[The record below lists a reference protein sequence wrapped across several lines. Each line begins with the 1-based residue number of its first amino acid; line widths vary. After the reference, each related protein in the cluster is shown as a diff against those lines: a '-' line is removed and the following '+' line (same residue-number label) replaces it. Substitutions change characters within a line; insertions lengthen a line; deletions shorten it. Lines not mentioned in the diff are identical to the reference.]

1 MKVYQTSEIR
11 NIALLGNSRS
21 GKTTL
26 AESMLFHGGV
36 ISRRGSIEDKNTV
49 SDYREIELE
58 RGNSIYSTVLYSEY
72 NGIKYNII
80 DCPGFDDF
88 VGEVVGALRVADAA
102 LMVVNAQNGVEVGT
116 EIQWRWTKKTNIPTI
131 FVVNQ
136 LDHEKANFDETT
148 RQLKEEFGNNV
159 TIIQYPVNAGAGF
172 DAVIDLLQMKML
184 KFPVNGGK
192 MIVEDIPANEAGKAA
207 DLQSILIENAAENEE
222 SLMEK
227 FFEEGTLSEE
237 EIIKGLKIGIR
248 DRGIFPVVCCA
259 AKTDQ
264 GIDRL
269 MDFIKNNCPA
279 PNEASRK
286 TKNNKGAELNCNA
299 AGPFS
304 AFVFK
309 TSIEQ
314 HVGEVTFFKIYAG
327 EVTEA
332 MDVVNGTN
340 GSKERISQL
349 LCIAGKNREKVEKAV
364 AGDIVATIKMKSV
377 PNQSTVNST
386 KNSDDVITPTEYPEP
401 KFRTAVRAKNNT
413 EDEKLGAV
421 LNDIRKT
428 DPTFLM
434 EQSKELKQTIIS
446 GQGEQHL
453 NIIKWIIEN
462 INKIEVEY
470 YAPKIPYR
478 ETITKS
484 AEAMYRHKK
493 QSGGA
498 GQFGEVHMLIEPYYE
513 GMPNQTKY
521 PIRGTESYDLPW
533 GGKLVF
539 NNCIVGGAID
549 ARFMPAIL
557 KGIMEKMEE
566 GPLTGSYARDIVV
579 NIYDGKM
586 HPVDSNEMAFKLA
599 GRNAFKEAFKNAGP
613 RILEPI
619 YDVEVFVPSDNMGG
633 VMTDLQGRRGIVM
646 GMDSEGK
653 FQTLRAKVPLAEMN
667 KYSTS
672 LSSLTSGRASYG
684 MKYAEYQQVPSD
696 VQSALLKAYEESQ
709 TDED

>member
-192 MIVEDIPANEAGKAA
+192 MIVEDIPAGEAGKAA

-377 PNQSTVNST
+377 PNQSTINST
-386 KNSDDVITPTEYPEP
+386 KNSDEVIDPTEYPEP

>member
-26 AESMLFHGGV
+26 AESILFHGGV
-36 ISRRGSIEDKNTV
+36 ITRRGTVEDKNTV

-58 RGNSIYSTVLYSEY
+58 RGNSIYSTVLYAEC
-72 NGIKYNII
+72 NGTKYNMI

-116 EIQWRWTKKTNIPTI
+116 ETQWRWTKKTNIPTI

-159 TIIQYPVNAGAGF
+159 TVIQYPVNAGTGF

-184 KFPVNGGK
+184 KFPANGGK
-192 MIVEDIPANEAGKAA
+192 MIVEDIPASEADKAA
-207 DLQSILIENAAENEE
+207 ELQATLIENAAENEE

-248 DRGIFPVVCCA
+248 ERGIFPIVCCA

-269 MDFIKNNCPA
+269 LDFVKNNCPA
-279 PNEASRK
+279 PNESTRK
-286 TKNNKGAELNCNA
+286 VKNNKGAELSCNA
-299 AGPFS
+299 ADAFS

-327 EVTEA
+327 EITEA
-332 MDVVNGTN
+332 MDIVNGVN

-349 LCIAGKNREKVEKAV
+349 LCVAGKNREKVEKAV

-377 PNQSTVNST
+377 ACQSTINSA
-386 KNSDDVITPTEYPEP
+386 KNSDDVIEPTEYPEP

-413 EDEKLGAV
+413 EDEKLGSI

-462 INKIEVEY
+462 INKIDIEY

-533 GGKLVF
+533 GGKLIF